1 MVLGDGKA
9 RYLPWEIVRRSPR
22 MDAMVDQT
30 LRDRVSQLSHEDRLE
45 LISEL
50 WQSIDTDDLEVTTGE
65 RELLDGRLRDLHQ
78 NPDGGRSWDTIET
91 ELRTRL
97 R

>member
-1 MVLGDGKA
+1 
-9 RYLPWEIVRRSPR
+9 

-50 WQSIDTDDLEVTTGE
+50 WQSIDTDDLEVTKGE
-65 RELLDGRLRDLHQ
+65 RELLDGRLRDLHN
-78 NPDGGRSWDTIET
+78 NPDEGRSWDAIET
-91 ELRTRL
+91 ELRTHL

>member
-1 MVLGDGKA
+1 
-9 RYLPWEIVRRSPR
+9 
-22 MDAMVDQT
+22 MDQA
-30 LRDRVSQLSHEDRLE
+30 LRDRVSQLSHEDRLD

-50 WQSIDTDDLEVTTGE
+50 WQSIDADDLEVTKGE
-65 RELLDGRLRDLHQ
+65 RELLDGRLRDLHN
-78 NPDGGRSWDTIET
+78 NPVEGRSWDAIET

>member
-1 MVLGDGKA
+1 
-9 RYLPWEIVRRSPR
+9 
-22 MDAMVDQT
+22 MDQA
-30 LRDRVSQLSHEDRLE
+30 LRDRVSQLSHEDRLD

-50 WQSIDTDDLEVTTGE
+50 WQSIDADDLEVTKGE
-65 RELLDGRLRDLHQ
+65 RELLDGRLRDLHN
-78 NPDGGRSWDTIET
+78 NPDEGRSWDAIET